1 MILVQSDRERR
12 IGGKDKF
19 CVSLPPVP
27 ATIGSLKAKED
38 EQGGLLDASDVHRCR
53 DSRLV
58 DHG

>member
-12 IGGKDKF
+12 IGGKNEL

-27 ATIGSLKAKED
+27 ATIGYRKNEED

-53 DSRLV
+53 DCRLV